1 MLDAEQWSIILHFRL
16 QVVADALRRV
26 LNDPITLDPRSDRY
40 LPRRLDMPEPRT
52 RLWWDQPALALDEG
66 GHVVMSA
73 ALAGG
78 VRQAGL
84 PLENG
89 RIASVDGT
97 LRARTEPALAFT
109 ANAPHLTL
117 VPEALNL
124 SGLRIHYAGASP
136 LPLLDI
142 GRGRQAVEVALV
154 RDAAAALAAQPAL
167 SDFIGGLGRR
177 PMSYVPA
184 AFPFQAAPGA
194 VAMRVFAPKMGEAVV
209 IGVARA
215 GMQVDGA
222 LLSNALAGHDGSN
235 AAITLSAAYLSSRLD
250 GLLAGGHMPPS
261 LWDNAGGELARIDAL
276 SLRPGVERITL
287 HGHVTRGTAGASLR
301 VELGVSV
308 DEDTGKARVIS
319 GQTYVELDTV
329 RGEPDAAQDALAA
342 IPQRL
347 SRTYWQEVV
356 ATLLGGRIEGDAIDL
371 TQRYVVP
378 GTGVAVDALTNAVE
392 ITPDGLTLYT
402 AIRCDARFVPEPPR
416 RLPQVTI
423 VQQSIPTQGAPQTPV
438 QATVAAEVVSESYP
452 PYDYAWEA
460 EPALGQQSSHG
471 QLITVHGTP
480 LGTGDDPERIARVHV
495 SLIDSFGQVA
505 QHDTQV
511 VAHPAQRRQEH
522 HEKQKSPSRGPL
534 KILLSAALAIIL
546 VGSGVAVVFSHLGP
560 KPPIQTPVI
569 GVLPQ
574 TAYRQTCQPAVPALA
589 AIPVTLDNSGSSIAV
604 TWQAAVRGSAPGSAA
619 PWATVDGAS
628 GTVPARSSN
637 VVTITP
643 ATDLCSRLQGATA
656 PQVFSVTL
664 TYSAAQQG
672 LDGGSRE
679 IADAAR
685 AAQLGMLAQ
694 AAEAAT
700 SRQVTISDT
709 IANISF
715 SAYVVTRGGQ
725 NTTSINASCDATF
738 ALTPATFV
746 VVLDNTKSSA
756 DASWQ
761 ISIPDN
767 AAAATPPQSTLPT
780 PTPAPTATPLAPEPW
795 AQADLTSG
803 TLAAGQRSR
812 VGIFPVSDLCSRIG
826 PGTTPTPLRVV
837 VTLDDG
843 STIPIIVTVTPTP
856 PVIAFAVMVLD
867 KAATSFTSIA
877 QNCVSLTP
885 FTVAL
890 DNRDSNV
897 PVSWQVSITDSIYSA
912 GVPTPT
918 PGPAEVWATADIMS
932 GTVAPGAN
940 GLADVT
946 ITPSPDLCSLPRGTA
961 TLTYTYTL
969 VVSYTGGQQVT
980 ITDEITKDG
989 NPA

>member
-1 MLDAEQWSIILHFRL
+1 MPDAEQWSIILHFRL

-40 LPRRLDMPEPRT
+40 LPRRLDMPEPHT

-66 GHVVMSA
+66 GHVVLSA

-117 VPEALNL
+117 VPAALDL
-124 SGLRIHYAGASP
+124 AGLRIHYAGSSP

-184 AFPFQAAPGA
+184 TFPFQAAPGA
-194 VAMRVFAPKMGEAVV
+194 VAMRVFAPKTGDAVV
-209 IGVARA
+209 IGVARP
-215 GMQVDGA
+215 GTQVDGA

-250 GLLAGGHMPPS
+250 GLLVSGHMPPS

-276 SLRPGVERITL
+276 SLRPGVERLTL
-287 HGHVTRGTAGASLR
+287 HGHVTRGAAGASLR

-356 ATLLGGRIEGDAIDL
+356 AALLGGRTEGDAIDL

-378 GTGVAVDALTNAVE
+378 GTGVAVDAHTNAVE

-423 VQQSIPTQGAPQTPV
+423 VQQGIPSQAAPQTPV

-452 PYDYAWEA
+452 PYDYAWET
-460 EPALGQQSSHG
+460 EPALGQQSAHG
-471 QLITVHGTP
+471 QLITVRGTP

-522 HEKQKSPSRGPL
+522 QEKQKSPSRGPL
-534 KILLSAALAIIL
+534 KIVLPAALAIIL

-574 TAYRQTCQPAVPALA
+574 TAYSQTCQPAVPTLP

-604 TWQAAVRGSAPGSAA
+604 TWQAAVRGLAPGSAA
-619 PWATVDGAS
+619 PWAAVDSAS
-628 GTVPARSSN
+628 GTVPARSSK

-643 ATDLCSRLQGATA
+643 ATDLCSRLQGAAA

-664 TYSAAQQG
+664 TYSAAQQA
-672 LDGGSRE
+672 LAGGSRE
-679 IADAAR
+679 IAAV
-685 AAQLGMLAQ
+685 AQ

-700 SRQVTISDT
+700 SRQVTITDT
-709 IANISF
+709 IASISF

-725 NTTSINASCDATF
+725 NTTSINASCDANF

-761 ISIPDN
+761 ISISDN
-767 AAAATPPQSTLPT
+767 AAAATPAATTLPT
-780 PTPAPTATPLAPEPW
+780 PTPVPSATPLAPEPW
-795 AQADLTSG
+795 AQATLTSG

-812 VGIFPVSDLCSRIG
+812 MGIVPVNDLCSRIG
-826 PGTTPTPLRVV
+826 PGTTPTPLRVL
-837 VTLDDG
+837 VTLGDG
-843 STIPIIVTVTPTP
+843 STIPITVTVTPTP
-856 PVIAFAVMVLD
+856 PVINFAVTVVD
-867 KAATSFTSIA
+867 KAATSSTSIA
-877 QNCVSLTP
+877 QSCDALSP
-885 FTVAL
+885 FTLAL
-890 DNRDSNV
+890 DNRASNM
-897 PVSWQVSITDSIYSA
+897 PVSWRVDIADTVYPA
-912 GVPTPT
+912 GTPTPA
-918 PGPAEVWATADIMS
+918 PGPAEVWATADITS

-940 GLADVT
+940 GVASVT
-946 ITPSPDLCSLPRGTA
+946 ITPASDLCRFFPSRSVTVD
-961 TLTYTYTL
+961 YSL
-969 VVSYTGGQQVT
+969 VVLYGNGQQVT
-980 ITDEITKDG
+980 VTDAVTLNVIQ
-989 NPA
+989 